1 MPEAVIV
8 ATGRSPI
15 GRATKG
21 SLAEVR
27 PEDLLASV
35 MSSVVER
42 SGVDPNEIE
51 DVICGS
57 VGGAMINVGRSGA
70 LLAGIPQEVPATTV
84 NRYCSSSLQAIRM
97 AFHAIKAGEGD
108 TYLCGGSE
116 RSSRLDSEKGTVK
129 SDAIPM
135 FPNPVLQERWELFI
149 PMGMTAENV
158 ADKYN
163 VSREDMDRFAQ
174 RSQERA
180 VAAQESGFFDREIAA
195 WDGVAKDDGPRREST
210 LEKLAQLE

>member
-15 GRATKG
+15 GRANKG

-27 PEDLLASV
+27 PDDLLGSV
-35 MSSVVER
+35 MKAVVEK
-42 SGVDPNEIE
+42 SGIDASTID
-51 DVICGS
+51 DVITGS
-57 VGGAMINVGRSGA
+57 VGGAQINISRSGA

-116 RSSRLDSEKGTVK
+116 RSSRLDFEKGTVFP
-129 SDAIPM
+129 DGRPLG
-135 FPNPVLQERWELFI
+135 PNPVLQENWELFI

-158 ADKYN
+158 ADQYDI
-163 VSREDMDRFAQ
+163 SRERMDRFAQ
-174 RSQERA
+174 QSQ
-180 VAAQESGFFDREIAA
+180 
-195 WDGVAKDDGPRREST
+195 
-210 LEKLAQLE
+210 